1 MKLMNKFL
9 FFLACAGACI
19 AVMAV
24 VSNELQSFAPG
35 AILLTSA
42 LMNAVMTRRSTI
54 ATYTFTAI
62 VCVFLLNIVRE
73 NFVHYGHIT
82 DTAINFT
89 MSAILTFLFGA
100 LPIWLKNHEYKIYN

>member
-35 AILLTSA
+35 AILFASV
-42 LMNAVMTRRSTI
+42 LMNAIKTQRSTI
-54 ATYTFTAI
+54 ATYVLTAI

-89 MSAILTFLFGA
+89 LSAILTFLFGA
-100 LPIWLKNHEYKIYN
+100 LPVWLKNHEYKMCN